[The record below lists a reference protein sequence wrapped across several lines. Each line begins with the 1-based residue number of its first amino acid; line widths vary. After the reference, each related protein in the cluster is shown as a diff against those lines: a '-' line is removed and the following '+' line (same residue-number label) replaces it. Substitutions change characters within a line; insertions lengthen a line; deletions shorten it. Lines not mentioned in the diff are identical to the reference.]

1 MNTPIPNW
9 SEALQ
14 AQTRDA
20 LEKVPLTPDGMLHFK
35 HGALGFASADL
46 GDLMHDRLLL
56 STRTGHGKYAFPDAD
71 ALIEAGWALD

>member
-9 SEALQ
+9 SETLQ

-20 LEKVPLTPDGMLHFK
+20 LEQLPVTPDGMLHFK
-35 HGALGFASADL
+35 HAVLGFASADL

-56 STRTGHGKYAFPDAD
+56 RARTGHGEYDFLDVD
-71 ALIEAGWALD
+71 ALLEAGWAID